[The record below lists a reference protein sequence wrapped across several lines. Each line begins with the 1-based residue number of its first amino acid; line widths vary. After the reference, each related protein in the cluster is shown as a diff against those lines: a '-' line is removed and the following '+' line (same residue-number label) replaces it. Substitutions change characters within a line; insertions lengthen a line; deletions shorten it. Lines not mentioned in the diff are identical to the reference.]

1 MASRETRETQRL
13 RLEEETRKLG
23 SKSIMG
29 KTGCTALDLERE
41 KTCIQGVTGEIQR
54 SLYVKRGLRC
64 QPSFD

>member
-29 KTGCTALDLERE
+29 KTGCAALDLERE
-41 KTCIQGVTGEIQR
+41 KTCIQGVTGDTEK
-54 SLYVKRGLRC
+54 SVCEEGVEVSTK
-64 QPSFD
+64 F